1 MDKSQVVVPS
11 SGYCKF
17 RLHDL
22 YWLESNWMLELVKK
36 GIKHKVK
43 RLCFIIKKS
52 IERLHHECFAPCQ
65 KGQSGAGRDPEK
77 SIRSSMEDLMRI
89 NEGFA
94 YIMGGWGET

>member
-43 RLCFIIKKS
+43 RLCV
-52 IERLHHECFAPCQ
+52 L
-65 KGQSGAGRDPEK
+65 
-77 SIRSSMEDLMRI
+77 L
-89 NEGFA
+89 
-94 YIMGGWGET
+94 YY